1 MVVLPV
7 DKLLLL
13 GPDAVARAA
22 ARYARAPDER
32 WLLRQPH
39 AVRASYVRTVL
50 GPAPEP
56 RAEEI
61 WMLSQA
67 DAVRHSYIDEVLSS
81 PEPPADPD
89 GADPDP

>member
-1 MVVLPV
+1 MVAIPV

-50 GPAPEP
+50 GPAPEH
-56 RAEEI
+56 RADEI

-67 DAVRHSYIDEVLSS
+67 DAVRHSYIDEVLRRR
-81 PEPPADPD
+81 EPRADP
-89 GADPDP
+89 GRADS